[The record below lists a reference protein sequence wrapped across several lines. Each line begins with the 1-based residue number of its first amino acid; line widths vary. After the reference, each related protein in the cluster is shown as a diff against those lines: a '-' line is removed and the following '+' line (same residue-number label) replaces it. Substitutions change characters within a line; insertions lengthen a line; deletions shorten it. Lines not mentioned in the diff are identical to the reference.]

1 MVWVPLWIFLKI
13 FCQWFSRCVEIF
25 VQRIKYTVERCSV
38 IFFFYTTQVTL
49 KKLASLSCAQ
59 KTSRLCPSY
68 LFRSNLTPGSS
79 TGSTFSTVMDKAVL
93 AAAAPGGSACGD
105 PEASGSMESSG
116 PCTCRERCEGGGR
129 QQWYNK
135 KLFLIW
141 WCFSYS
147 IGVTKQDKKS
157 YYQIREAR
165 IFKQSLC
172 PGQISLPVILT
183 AYNKWEFITLLGI
196 QLFSKMIF

>member
-1 MVWVPLWIFLKI
+1 ML
-13 FCQWFSRCVEIF
+13 CD
-25 VQRIKYTVERCSV
+25 
-38 IFFFYTTQVTL
+38 FFFFLITQVTF

-59 KTSRLCPSY
+59 KISRLCPSY

-79 TGSTFSTVMDKAVL
+79 TGSSFSTVMDKAVL

-105 PEASGSMESSG
+105 SEASGSMESSG
-116 PCTCRERCEGGGR
+116 PCACRERCEGEGEATVI
-129 QQWYNK
+129 QQET
-135 KLFLIW
+135 
-141 WCFSYS
+141 FSYLMVFLFFPW
-147 IGVTKQDKKS
+147 GKQDKKS

-183 AYNKWEFITLLGI
+183 AHNK
-196 QLFSKMIF
+196 